1 MDFSKLTQNEKLAV
15 YGAAASIIGALLS
28 SFGFFGFGA
37 LWFTLLLGV
46 AMIVVV
52 FLPQWSPQTSLPG
65 SKGTLMLIVG
75 GIAGVLAILALLG
88 LLTAIGFL
96 GVYGAI
102 WLIGSLIGIAG
113 GLLMGWAGWNEF
125 QAEGGKFQLGTA
137 SADQGA
143 PPPPAAAPAEEPPP
157 AETTQT
163 RADAAPAAAPPPP
176 PPVAAPPAAPP
187 PAEEPRADEPMAGD
201 EERRDQV

>member
-52 FLPQWSPQTSLPG
+52 FLPQWSPKTSLPG

-88 LLTAIGFL
+88 LLPAIGFL
-96 GVYGAI
+96 GVYGGV

-113 GLLMGWAGWNEF
+113 GLLMGWAGWKEF

-137 SADQGA
+137 SSDRGA
-143 PPPPAAAPAEEPPP
+143 PPPAAAPPPTER

-176 PPVAAPPAAPP
+176 PPAAAPPPAAP
-187 PAEEPRADEPMAGD
+187 PAEEPRADEPMGGG